1 MQRGGM
7 VQPNMVQPNMAQAH
21 AYSAAAAAAAAMA
34 PPMYGQHQ
42 ATNPAA
48 VASTPPQQ
56 MPQQPPQQPH
66 SLAGRGLGV
75 GADVASVAT
84 PKVEEGMGHG
94 RVDLRTQ
101 MGHGHGT
108 NPPTALSALQTPK
121 PP

>member
-7 VQPNMVQPNMAQAH
+7 VQPNNMAQTH
-21 AYSAAAAAAAAMA
+21 AYSAAAAAAMA

-42 ATNPAA
+42 AANTAA
-48 VASTPPQQ
+48 AASTPPQ
-56 MPQQPPQQPH
+56 PHQPH
-66 SLAGRGLGV
+66 SLAGQGLGG

-94 RVDLRTQ
+94 RVDLRTE

-108 NPPTALSALQTPK
+108 NPPAVLSSLQTPK
-121 PP
+121 P